1 MLKAICYLKT
11 EKTPNGDSPIFIK
24 ISHNQKSITI
34 STGKFISR
42 ERWLFTNKLRNP
54 LKVEK
59 EKVIKQYLDNLLITI
74 EKKYLELSKLGL
86 DISLNDLRAELKG
99 KRLRPKAKSIGIME
113 AFEKHN
119 TYFKRK
125 VEAGERTKASMQK
138 YTRSKDLLKSYIK
151 KYYSFDDYPIDE
163 INSSFVYNLESFL
176 KYESVYKGKVGIK
189 NNSVVK
195 YIRNFKT
202 ICAYAIKM
210 NLVTKNPFDIYEGKI
225 NIKEAQFLTQQELDA
240 IEQKQFS
247 TNRLEKVKDIF
258 LFSCYTGYAPIDAL
272 NLTSENLFQDNSGNL
287 WIRTIRA
294 KTAIKANVPVL
305 PPTLRIIDKYREQ
318 QQGLLPKISNQKMNA
333 YLKEIADVCNIQKNL
348 TWYVSRHTFATTI
361 TLANGIKIENVS
373 AMLGHTNIKQTQ
385 HYAKVLDTS
394 VMNDMMKLNSKY
406 Q

>member
-34 STGKFISR
+34 STGKSISR

-99 KRLRPKAKSIGIME
+99 KRLRPKIKSIGIME

-151 KYYSFDDYPIDE
+151 RYYNFDDYPINE
-163 INSSFVYNLESFL
+163 INSAFVYNLESFL
-176 KYESVYKGKVGIK
+176 KYESVYKGKVSIK

-258 LFSCYTGYAPIDAL
+258 LFSCYTGYAPVDAL